1 MSTPTTPTAAA
12 ESIGQEIVADA
23 KSFIANTE
31 TVLTDDLEAAWAW
44 LKSELAALEPTV
56 LADLKAAVASAATTV
71 ASGATTGSVV
81 ADTLTQLSNDGAAVL
96 AQVKSSVVQAV
107 VGLATQSPAAP

>member
-1 MSTPTTPTAAA
+1 MSDPATPTAAA
-12 ESIGQEIVADA
+12 ESIGSEIETDLKNFVSTA
-23 KSFIANTE
+23 E
-31 TVLTDDLEAAWAW
+31 TVLTDDMEAAWSW

-56 LADLKAAVASAATTV
+56 LADLKAAVASAAVTV

-81 ADTLTQLSNDGAAVL
+81 ADTLTQLSSDGAAVL
-96 AQVKSSVVQAV
+96 ASVKSSVVQAV